1 VRLGAAAVA
10 EARSGAVRDKA
21 LAAVVEEGGCGCV
34 RCCSDVRSAFFW
46 FAHKMRAVMANA
58 VVGRLYHAWNRW
70 FFGALRVLAA
80 AMKFQHGRVVAQ
92 SGGGALFD
100 GAISAEYWSSI
111 CAAFSLFQAVSRV
124 VSFFR
129 SAQTYHLC
137 HHFVQGDR
145 CVQHKARLGRFW

>member
-100 GAISAEYWSSI
+100 GAISAEYWSSMCSI
-111 CAAFSLFQAVSRV
+111 LLVPSCLSGGIFLSIGSDLSPLPPLCAR
-124 VSFFR
+124 
-129 SAQTYHLC
+129 
-137 HHFVQGDR
+137 
-145 CVQHKARLGRFW
+145 